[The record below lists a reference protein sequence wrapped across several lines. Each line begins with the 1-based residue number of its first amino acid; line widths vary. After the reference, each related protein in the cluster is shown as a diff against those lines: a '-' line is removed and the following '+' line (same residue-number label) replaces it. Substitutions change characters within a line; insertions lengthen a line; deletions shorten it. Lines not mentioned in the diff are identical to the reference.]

1 MFLHADELVFPLLHL
16 LLEGLDV
23 RRAVHG
29 LRLQDVVVQHH
40 LAAREHQDE
49 EEEVQVLPEYHPP
62 H

>member
-40 LAAREHQDE
+40 LAAREQ
-49 EEEVQVLPEYHPP
+49 PR
-62 H
+62 